1 MRFFGVCG
9 GFWLGRA
16 GLGFFAMP
24 REKAA
29 AAKTDT
35 GQTGTHGPTETGT
48 QELPR
53 PQRDQ
58 SNPSVSS
65 KTRGGWV
72 GKQKAE
78 GAERHVKEDL

>member
-1 MRFFGVCG
+1 MCGLWCVWGVLAG
-9 GFWLGRA
+9 PA
-16 GLGFFAMP
+16 GLGGFAMP

-78 GAERHVKEDL
+78 GAERRMKQA